1 MRVKK
6 QIALLLSGAILAG
19 SLAGCSRTIIEHQFH
34 TDTEYI
40 ETIVENSGMNGAEKL
55 TGLFWTQGI
64 IFDFDFIVQPGVVES
79 DPGDDSIFNSK
90 YELETTP
97 IGDDDI
103 SWFYIFQTNL
113 NASVEYGDDK
123 DSWRASLIRVIKCDD
138 ISDMT
143 SAWLVYANSVYEA
156 LMKYLDEHDWEW
168 EKMDERIGAEAI
180 IINVSSDPTNP
191 DYYACFDLS

>member
-1 MRVKK
+1 MRAKK
-6 QIALLLSGAILAG
+6 MLALALAGMALTTCLSG
-19 SLAGCSRTIIEHQFH
+19 CDRTIIEHQFH

-55 TGLFWTQGI
+55 TGLFLTHGI
-64 IFDFDFIVQPGVVES
+64 QFSIVYAYAV
-79 DPGDDSIFNSK
+79 DDGTVDDRYFK
-90 YELETTP
+90 CELETTP

-103 SWFYIFQTNL
+103 YWFYIFQTET
-113 NASVEYGDDK
+113 NASHDYGQEYVAIACLPR
-123 DSWRASLIRVIKCDD
+123 SIKCDD
-138 ISDMT
+138 ISDIT
-143 SAWLVYANSVYEA
+143 SAWQVYANSVYEA
-156 LMKYLDEHDWEW
+156 LMKYSDEHDWEW

>member
-1 MRVKK
+1 MRAKK
-6 QIALLLSGAILAG
+6 FLALLLSGMVLTTCL
-19 SLAGCSRTIIEHQFH
+19 SGCDRTIIEHQFH

-55 TGLFWTQGI
+55 TSLFLTHGI
-64 IFDFDFIVQPGVVES
+64 QFDLVYVYEESVDEEDTIFDLF
-79 DPGDDSIFNSK
+79 

-103 SWFYIFQTNL
+103 YWFYIFQTDPS
-113 NASVEYGDDK
+113 ASAVYDDEE
-123 DSWRASLIRVIKCDD
+123 DSWRSNLTRVIKCDD

-156 LMKYLDEHDWEW
+156 LVNYLNKHSDDWEW
-168 EKMDERIGAEAI
+168 EKFDERIVLDGFI
-180 IINVSSDPTNP
+180 VNISSDPTNP
-191 DYYACFDLS
+191 EFYAIFSLG

>member
-1 MRVKK
+1 MSISFIRI
-6 QIALLLSGAILAG
+6 QSIL
-19 SLAGCSRTIIEHQFH
+19 
-34 TDTEYI
+34 

-64 IFDFDFIVQPGVVES
+64 IFDFDFIVQPGVES
-79 DPGDDSIFNSK
+79 DPGDDSIDSIFNSK

-103 SWFYIFQTNL
+103 SWFYIFQTDP
-113 NASVEYGDDK
+113 NASAIYDDEE
-123 DSWRASLIRVIKCDD
+123 DSWRSSLTRVIKCDD

-156 LMKYLDEHDWEW
+156 LVNYLNKHSDDWEW
-168 EKMDERIGAEAI
+168 EKFDERIVLDGSI
-180 IINVSSDPTNP
+180 VNISSDPTNP
-191 DYYACFDLS
+191 EFYAIFSLG

>member
-55 TGLFWTQGI
+55 TSLFLTHGI
-64 IFDFDFIVQPGVVES
+64 QFDLVYVYEESVDEEDTIFDLF
-79 DPGDDSIFNSK
+79 

-103 SWFYIFQTNL
+103 YWFYIFQTET
-113 NASVEYGDDK
+113 NASHDYGQEYVAIACLPR
-123 DSWRASLIRVIKCDD
+123 SIKCDD
-138 ISDMT
+138 ISDIT
-143 SAWLVYANSVYEA
+143 SAWQVYANSVYEA
-156 LMKYLDEHDWEW
+156 LMKYSDEHDWEW

>member
-64 IFDFDFIVQPGVVES
+64 IFDFDFLVAQGVTS
-79 DPGDDSIFNSK
+79 DDFFLNSK
-90 YELETTP
+90 YRLETNP

-103 SWFYIFQTNL
+103 SWFYIFQTDPS
-113 NASVEYGDDK
+113 ASAVYDEE
-123 DSWRASLIRVIKCDD
+123 DSWRSTLTRVIKCDD

-156 LMKYLDEHDWEW
+156 LVNYLNKHPDDWEW
-168 EKMDERIGAEAI
+168 KKFDERIVLEGGI
-180 IINVSSDPTNP
+180 VNISSDVTNP
-191 DYYACFDLS
+191 EFYAIFSLG

>member
-55 TGLFWTQGI
+55 TGLFLTHGI
-64 IFDFDFIVQPGVVES
+64 QFSIVYAYAV
-79 DPGDDSIFNSK
+79 DDGTVDDRYFK

-103 SWFYIFQTNL
+103 SWFYIFQTDPS
-113 NASVEYGDDK
+113 ASAVYDDVE
-123 DSWRASLIRVIKCDD
+123 DSWRGSLTRVIKCDD

-156 LMKYLDEHDWEW
+156 LVNYLNKHSDDWEW
-168 EKMDERIGAEAI
+168 EKFDERIVLDGSI
-180 IINVSSDPTNP
+180 VNISSDPTNP
-191 DYYACFDLS
+191 EFYAIFSLG